1 MRGRISLETNISI
14 GRDMGG
20 GATKE
25 VGMRGIVF
33 KRNSVFWGYLLLGHD
48 LYILYIPYCIQL
60 PQ

>member
-1 MRGRISLETNISI
+1 
-14 GRDMGG
+14 MGG